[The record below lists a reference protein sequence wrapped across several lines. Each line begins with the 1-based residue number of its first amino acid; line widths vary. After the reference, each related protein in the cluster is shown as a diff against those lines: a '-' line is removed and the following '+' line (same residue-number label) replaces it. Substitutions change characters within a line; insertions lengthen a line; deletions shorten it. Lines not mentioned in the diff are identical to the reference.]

1 MLFCLKC
8 KKPLPE
14 GALFCP
20 YCGKKQT
27 KEPRKALK
35 RANGLGSV
43 YKLQGRR
50 RKPWAVAKSG
60 TFIGCYA
67 TKTEALEVLEKLS
80 GVNISEH
87 YNMTFS
93 QVFEKWKAEHYREIG
108 TSGAEAYDNS
118 FRIAASLHDKKFRSL
133 RTSDFQAIIDENSK
147 RSKSTLSKYKQLFT
161 QMSSWAMREELISTN
176 FARFVKLPDEG
187 EKKEKEIFSAEDI
200 KKLEQDGSDAARI
213 ILMLIYTGMRI
224 GELFSLPLK
233 DYHKTYVVGGEKTKA
248 GRNRVIPIMTP
259 GMPHFEHFAQIADGD
274 LLLSGY
280 TGQRDPRN
288 FRNRDYYKTLERLE
302 ISRKTP
308 HSTRHTFA
316 SIAMKAGVKTEYLQK
331 VLGHASYQTTADTY
345 IHSNVEELVAAIQSI
360 DVTNRLLTDEDIK
373 EKGKS

>member
-1 MLFCLKC
+1 MLLCIKC

-14 GALFCP
+14 DALFCP
-20 YCGKKQT
+20 YCGKKQA

-50 RKPWAVAKSG
+50 RKPWAAAKSG

-67 TKTEALEVLEKLS
+67 TKTEALEALEKLS
-80 GVNISEH
+80 GVNISEQ
-87 YNMTFS
+87 YNMTFA

-108 TSGAEAYDNS
+108 TAGVEAYDNS
-118 FRIAASLHDKKFRSL
+118 YRIAASLHDKKFRSL
-133 RTSDFQAIIDENSK
+133 RTSDFQAVIDENSK
-147 RSKSTLSKYKQLFT
+147 RSRSTLSKYKQLFT
-161 QMSSWAMREELISTN
+161 QMSNWAVREELISTN

-187 EKKEKEIFSAEDI
+187 EKKEKEIFTDAEI
-200 KKLEQDGSDAARI
+200 KKLEKDGSDAARI

-233 DYHKTYVVGGEKTKA
+233 NYHKTYVIGGEKTKA

-259 GMPHFEHFAQIADGD
+259 GMPHFEHFALLATGD

-280 TGQRDPRN
+280 TGQKVPRN
-288 FRNRDYYKTLERLE
+288 FRNRDYYKLLEKLKIE
-302 ISRKTP
+302 KKTP
-308 HSTRHTFA
+308 HATRHTFA
-316 SIAMKAGVKTEYLQK
+316 SIAMKAGVKPEYLQK

-345 IHSNVEELVAAIQSI
+345 IHSNLDELVAAIQSI
-360 DVTNRLLTDEDIK
+360 DVTNKLLTNQ
-373 EKGKS
+373 GKRKKRKP

>member
-1 MLFCLKC
+1 M
-8 KKPLPE
+8 
-14 GALFCP
+14 FCP
-20 YCGKKQT
+20 YCGKKQA

-43 YKLQGRR
+43 YKLQERR
-50 RKPWAVAKSG
+50 RKPWAVAKNG

-67 TKTEALEVLEKLS
+67 TKTEALEALEKLS
-80 GVNISEH
+80 GVNISEQ
-87 YNMTFS
+87 YNMTFA

-108 TSGAEAYDNS
+108 TAGVEAYDNS
-118 FRIAASLHDKKFRSL
+118 YRIAASLHDKKFRSL
-133 RTSDFQAIIDENSK
+133 RTSDFQAVIDENSK
-147 RSKSTLSKYKQLFT
+147 RSRSTLSKYKQLFT
-161 QMSSWAMREELISTN
+161 QMSSWAVREEIISTN
-176 FARFVKLPDEG
+176 FARFVKLPDDG
-187 EKKEKEIFSAEDI
+187 GKKEKEIFTAEEI
-200 KKLEQDGSDAARI
+200 NKLEQDSSDAARI

-233 DYHKTYVVGGEKTKA
+233 NYHKTYVIGGEKTKA
-248 GRNRVIPIMTP
+248 GRDRVIPIMTP
-259 GMPHFEHFAQIADGD
+259 GMPHFEHFAQLATGD

-360 DVTNRLLTDEDIK
+360 DVANRLLTDEDIK
-373 EKGKS
+373 EKEKS

>member
-20 YCGKKQT
+20 YCGKKQA

-43 YKLQGRR
+43 YKLQERR

-67 TKTEALEVLEKLS
+67 TKTEALEALEKLS
-80 GVNISEH
+80 GVNISEQ
-87 YNMTFS
+87 YNMTFA

-108 TSGAEAYDNS
+108 TAGVEAYDNS
-118 FRIAASLHDKKFRSL
+118 YRIAASLHDKKFRSL
-133 RTSDFQAIIDENSK
+133 RTSDFQAVIDENSK
-147 RSKSTLSKYKQLFT
+147 RSRSTLSKYKQLFT
-161 QMSSWAMREELISTN
+161 QMSNWAVREEIISTN

-187 EKKEKEIFSAEDI
+187 GKKEKEIFTAEEI
-200 KKLEQDGSDAARI
+200 NKLEQDSSDAARI

-233 DYHKTYVVGGEKTKA
+233 DYHGTYVVGGEKTKA
-248 GRNRVIPIMTP
+248 GRNRVIPIMMP
-259 GMPHFEHFAQIADGD
+259 GMPHFEHFAQIADGE

-280 TGQRDPRN
+280 TGQRDAHN
-288 FRNRDYYKTLERLE
+288 FRNRDYYKTLAALGIPKR
-302 ISRKTP
+302 TP
-308 HSTRHTFA
+308 HTTRHTFA
-316 SIAMKAGVKTEYLQK
+316 SVAMKAGVKPEYLQK
-331 VLGHASYQTTADTY
+331 VLGHSKYQTTADTY
-345 IHSNVEELVAAIQSI
+345 IHSNVDELVAAIQSI

-373 EKGKS
+373 EKEKS